1 MKQKIVKYFLLVVIS
16 FCAGLA
22 GAFAFYKQVIVPYV
36 AQNSFTKQDDL
47 QTQYRT
53 AAMLNAAAPAG
64 ADFVSASEI
73 ARPSVVYIKVQST
86 MQQSDPFGFGFWDF
100 FGNIGPVSSSG
111 SGVII
116 SSDGYIATNAHVV
129 QNANKIEVIM
139 NNNKRSFIAKVV
151 GSDPSSDLAVLK
163 IEAKDL
169 PFIQFANSDQL
180 AIGQWVLA
188 VGNPFN
194 LTSTVTAG
202 IVSAK
207 GRNIN
212 IVQNQFP
219 IESFIQT
226 DAAINPG
233 NSGGALVNAEGKLV
247 GINTAILSKT
257 GSYNGYGFAIPAN
270 IVNKIV
276 NDIKDFGYVQRAFIE
291 AEVVDIDERILQNLN
306 GDNINGV
313 YTQFVLESGKAYEAG
328 LRKGD
333 LILQINDKRVDSRA
347 EFDELLA
354 YHRPGDKVKFVIKR
368 GKETKEINITLTNQR
383 GTTALEKSKS
393 LKSEYLGAEFEEVT
407 KLEKEKLGITGG
419 ARIFNINSN
428 GQIRKMSLPEG
439 FIITAFNRKTYNSLQ
454 ELITAMENASGNIRI
469 DGINPNG
476 SKASYSFYLY

>member
-22 GAFAFYKQVIVPYV
+22 GAFALYNQVVLPQIVLQSQQSNPY
-36 AQNSFTKQDDL
+36 QNN
-47 QTQYRT
+47 YRT
-53 AAMLNAAAPAG
+53 AALSSETAAG
-64 ADFVSASEI
+64 VDFVNASDI

-86 MQQSDPFGFGFWDF
+86 VKQSDPFGFGFWDF

-116 SSDGYIATNAHVV
+116 SADGYIATNAHVV
-129 QNANKIEVIM
+129 QNADKIEVVM

-151 GSDPSSDLAVLK
+151 GMDASSDLAVLK

-169 PFIQFANSDQL
+169 PAIQFANSDQL

-233 NSGGALVNAEGKLV
+233 NSGGALVNTDGRLV

-270 IVNKIV
+270 IVRKIV

-291 AEVVDIDERILQNLN
+291 AEVVDIDERILQTLKD
-306 GDNINGV
+306 DNINGV
-313 YTQFVLESGKAYEAG
+313 YAKFVLEGGEAYKAG
-328 LRKGD
+328 LRQND
-333 LILQINDKRVDSRA
+333 LILQVNGRKIDTRA
-347 EFDELLA
+347 EFDETLA
-354 YHRPGDKVKFVIKR
+354 YHRPGDKVKMIIKR
-368 GKETKEINITLTNQR
+368 GKEAKELTVTLTNQR
-383 GTTALEKSKS
+383 GTTTLEKGKS
-393 LKSEYLGAEFEEVT
+393 LKSDYLGAEFEEIT
-407 KLEKEKLGITGG
+407 KMEKEKFGISYG
-419 ARIFNINSN
+419 ARIFNISSS
-428 GQIRKMSLPEG
+428 GQIRKMNLPEG
-439 FIITAFNRKTYNSLQ
+439 FIITSVNRKNFSSLQ
-454 ELITAMENASGNIRI
+454 DMISTMENATGNIRI
-469 DGINPNG
+469 DGLNPNG
-476 SKASYSFYLY
+476 SRASFSFYLY

>member
-1 MKQKIVKYFLLVVIS
+1 MQKIVKYFLLIVIS
-16 FCAGLA
+16 FCAGIS
-22 GAFAFYKQVIVPYV
+22 GAFVFYKHTILPQW
-36 AQNSFTKQDDL
+36 AHNLQNNNSEKQDFRRA
-47 QTQYRT
+47 TFVNSST
-53 AAMLNAAAPAG
+53 PIG
-64 ADFVSASEI
+64 ADFVTASNI
-73 ARPSVVYIKVQST
+73 SRPGVVYIKVQSAA
-86 MQQSDPFGFGFWDF
+86 QQVNPFGFGFWDF

-116 SSDGYIATNAHVV
+116 SADGYIATNAHVV
-129 QNANKIEVIM
+129 ANAEKIEVIL
-139 NNNKRSFIAKVV
+139 NNNKRSFIAKVI
-151 GSDPSSDLAVLK
+151 GSDASSDLAVLK

-180 AIGQWVLA
+180 SIGQWVLA

-270 IVNKIV
+270 IVRKIV

-291 AEVVDIDERILQNLN
+291 AEVVDIDERIISTIK
-306 GDNINGV
+306 DENINGV
-313 YTQFVLESGKAYEAG
+313 YTRFVLESGKAYDAG
-328 LRKGD
+328 LRQGD
-333 LILQINDKRVDSRA
+333 IILEVDGRKIETRA

-354 YHRPGDKVKFVIKR
+354 YHRPGDKVKFVVKR
-368 GKETKEINITLTNQR
+368 GKEAKEITVTLTNQR

-393 LKSEYLGAEFEEVT
+393 IKSEYLGAEFEEVT
-407 KLEKEKLGITGG
+407 KLEKEKLGITNGV
-419 ARIFNINSN
+419 RIFNITSS

-439 FIITAFNRKTYNSLQ
+439 FIITAFNRRAFTTIP
-454 ELITAMENASGNIRI
+454 ELIKSMESASGNIRI
-469 DGINPNG
+469 DGINPDG
-476 SKASYSFYLY
+476 SKGAFSFYLY

>member
-22 GAFAFYKQVIVPYV
+22 GAFAFYKQVVLPQLAEI
-36 AQNSFTKQDDL
+36 SFTKQYDL
-47 QTQYRT
+47 QAQYRT
-53 AAMLNAAAPAG
+53 AAMVNAATPSG

-73 ARPSVVYIKVQST
+73 ARPGVVYIKVQGT
-86 MQQSDPFGFGFWDF
+86 VQQSDPFGFGFWDF

-129 QNANKIEVIM
+129 QNADKIEVVM

-233 NSGGALVNAEGKLV
+233 NSGGALVNTEGKLV

-270 IVNKIV
+270 IVRKIV

-313 YTQFVLESGKAYEAG
+313 YAQFVLESGKAYEAG

-333 LILQINDKRVDSRA
+333 LILQMDDKRVDSRA

-354 YHRPGDKVKFVIKR
+354 YHRPGDKVKFVVKR
-368 GKETKEINITLTNQR
+368 GKESKEITITLTNQR

-393 LKSEYLGAEFEEVT
+393 VKSEYLGAEFEEVT
-407 KLEKEKLGITGG
+407 KLEKEKLGISSG
-419 ARIFNINSN
+419 ARIFNISSA

-439 FIITAFNRKTYNSLQ
+439 FIITSFNRKTYNSLQ

-469 DGINPNG
+469 DGVSPNG